1 MIIGGL
7 PRKRWMPAGLR
18 RCGRKGRERQCA
30 WCPRVADIITGEN
43 EPEKQEQILE
53 KTEIVM
59 HSDSF
64 SKLAPEVLSVRAE
77 KLVTILTIIE
87 PKVVP
92 QPTSMF

>member
-1 MIIGGL
+1 M
-7 PRKRWMPAGLR
+7 
-18 RCGRKGRERQCA
+18 
-30 WCPRVADIITGEN
+30 
-43 EPEKQEQILE
+43 
-53 KTEIVM
+53 M

-77 KLVTILTIIE
+77 KLVTALTIIE